1 MVEGR
6 VLAGPIVR
14 GACARH
20 LRDLKD
26 GAARGLRFDL
36 ERADYALG
44 FFPEVLRLNGGEFEG
59 KPFELH
65 PAQTFV
71 VGSLFG
77 WVRQDGTRRFQ
88 TCYVEQGK
96 GNGKSPLAAG
106 IGLLLL
112 TADNEARAEIY
123 AAATKKDQAMVLFRD
138 AVAMVDQSP
147 LLTRALD
154 KSGRNEKV
162 WNLYHSKS
170 GSFFRPISS
179 DDGQSGPR
187 PHCGLL
193 DEVHEHKS
201 NTMVEMM
208 RAGLKG
214 RRQPLIFMITNS
226 GHDKHSVCFEY
237 HEYARQVCEGLI
249 EDDRFFAY
257 VCALDEGD
265 EPFEDESCW
274 PKANPLLGE
283 TIQAQYLRDQVTQA
297 RGMPSKEA
305 IVRRLNFCQWT
316 AALNPLVPADEWNA
330 AQADYTLEKFRGRPG
345 TCGIDLSAT
354 TDLTA
359 CVFDF
364 QVDGIDWW
372 WPMFWMPEALI
383 AKKVK
388 KDKVPYDVWI
398 KRGFLRTTPGKAIDK
413 DFVVRD
419 IARVCR
425 EFNLKV
431 TEAAYDRYK
440 IHELQAGC
448 DRVGFQLPLVEFGQ
462 GFVSMGPAIDK
473 FEESLLNGKL
483 RHPGNP
489 VLTWNAATAIAVSD
503 PAGLRKLDKSKA
515 TNRIDGMVAAVMA
528 HMRAAVTPT
537 PQAPRVRS

>member
-1 MVEGR
+1 MVR
-6 VLAGPIVR
+6 N
-14 GACARH
+14 ACARH

-36 ERADYALG
+36 EKADYALG
-44 FFPEVLRLNGGEFEG
+44 YYPEVLRLNGGEFEG
-59 KPFELH
+59 KPFELE
-65 PAQTFV
+65 PAQAFI

-77 WVRQDGTRRFQ
+77 WVREDGTRRFQ
-88 TCYVEQGK
+88 MAYVEQGK

-112 TADNEARAEIY
+112 TADNEPRAEIY

-147 LLTRALD
+147 LLSRNLD

-162 WNLYHSKS
+162 WNLYHPNS

-187 PHCGLL
+187 PHGGLL

-237 HEYARQVCEGLI
+237 HEYARQVCEGSI

-257 VCALDEGD
+257 VCALDEKDDPFLD
-265 EPFEDESCW
+265 EACW
-274 PKANPLLGE
+274 IKANPLLGS
-283 TIQAQYLRDQVTQA
+283 TIQPQYLRDQVTQA
-297 RGMPSKEA
+297 RGMPSKES

-316 AALNPLVPADEWNA
+316 EALNPLIPMDVWEEAGETF
-330 AQADYTLEKFRGRPG
+330 TLEKFRGRSC
-345 TCGIDLSAT
+345 TVGIDLSAT
-354 TDLTA
+354 TDLTSA
-359 CVFDF
+359 VFDF
-364 QVDGIDWW
+364 ELDGQNFWY
-372 WPMFWMPEALI
+372 PMFWIPKGLM

-388 KDKVPYDVWI
+388 KDKVPYDVWE
-398 KRGFLRTTPGKAIDK
+398 KQGWLRTTPGNAIDK
-413 DFVVRD
+413 DWVAKD
-419 IARVCR
+419 IGKACK
-425 EFNLKV
+425 EFGLKV
-431 TEAAYDRYK
+431 TEAAYDRYR
-440 IHELQAGC
+440 IHELRAGC
-448 DRVGFQLPLVEFGQ
+448 ERIGFQLPLVEFGQ
-462 GFVSMGPAIDK
+462 GFLSMGPAIDR
-473 FEESLLNGKL
+473 FEESLVNGRL
-483 RHPGNP
+483 RHNKSP
-489 VLTWNAATAIAVSD
+489 VLRWNAANAVAVED
-503 PAGLRKLDKSKA
+503 PAGNRKLDKSKA
-515 TNRIDGMVAAVMA
+515 TGRIDGMVAGVMA
-528 HMRAAVTPT
+528 HMRAALAPK
-537 PQAPRVRS
+537 PKAPRVRS

>member
-1 MVEGR
+1 
-6 VLAGPIVR
+6 VR

-20 LRDLKD
+20 LRDLEQ
-26 GAARGLRFDL
+26 GHARGLRFDQA
-36 ERADYALG
+36 RASYALD

-65 PAQTFV
+65 PAQAFI
-71 VGSLFG
+71 VGSIFG
-77 WVRQDGTRRFQ
+77 WIRADGTRRFQ
-88 TCYVEQGK
+88 TAYIEQGK

-106 IGLLLL
+106 IALLMQ
-112 TADNEARAEIY
+112 TADNEPRAEVY

-162 WNLYHSKS
+162 WNLYHAKS

-193 DEVHEHKS
+193 DEVHEHKT

-226 GHDKHSVCFEY
+226 GSDQTSVCWDY
-237 HEYARQVCEGLI
+237 HEYGRQLCAGEI
-249 EDDRFFAY
+249 DDDRFFAY

-265 EPFEDESCW
+265 DPFTDEACW
-274 PKANPLLGE
+274 AKANPLLGV
-283 TIQAQYLRDQVTQA
+283 TIQDQYLRDQVTQA

-305 IVRRLNFCQWT
+305 IVRRLNFCEWT
-316 AALNPLVPADEWNA
+316 QAHNPLIPMEAW
-330 AQADYTLEKFRGRPG
+330 QACEASFTLEKFRGQTACLG
-345 TCGIDLSAT
+345 LDLSAT

-359 CVFDF
+359 AVF
-364 QVDGIDWW
+364 VVRMDGRYWW
-372 WPMFWMPEALI
+372 WAEFWIPEGQVAR
-383 AKKVK
+383 KVK

-398 KRGFLRTTPGKAIDK
+398 KQGWLRTTPGNAINLES
-413 DFVVRD
+413 VARD
-419 IARVCR
+419 IAGIERR
-425 EFNLKV
+425 SGIKV
-431 TEAAYDRYK
+431 VEAPYDRWK
-440 IHELQAGC
+440 IDDFKAACEQ
-448 DRVGFQLPLVEFGQ
+448 VGTKLALIEFGQ
-462 GFVSMGPAIDK
+462 GFKDMGNAVD
-473 FEESLLNGKL
+473 SLEKALADDLL
-483 RHPGNP
+483 RHNGNP
-489 VLTWNAATAIAVSD
+489 VLRMCAANAVAVSD
-503 PAGLRKLDKSKA
+503 PAGSRKFDKSKA
-515 TNRIDGMVAAVMA
+515 TKRIDGIVAGAMA
-528 HMRAAVTPT
+528 HHRATLRPAKTSEPT
-537 PQAPRVRS
+537 IRWAS